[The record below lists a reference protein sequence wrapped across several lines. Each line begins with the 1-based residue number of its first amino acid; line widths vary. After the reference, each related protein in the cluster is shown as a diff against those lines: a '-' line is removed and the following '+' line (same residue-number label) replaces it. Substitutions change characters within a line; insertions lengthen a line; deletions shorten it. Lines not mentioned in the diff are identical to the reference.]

1 MVAGA
6 AARRGSVPE
15 PLVDE
20 VRLAVGEAVARAVL
34 RHQRAGVDADVVVT
48 MLDDPESF
56 EVLIDDRSPERLPEA
71 DGGMSVAGAAQLAA
85 AGSGPHR
92 PRARRRGGDV
102 AGEGLEQVRP
112 AAAPRGPG
120 RSNLGHAVDSGHP
133 SRTGVRLAA
142 GRHLSR
148 LALVADRAGVPT

>member
-71 DGGMSVAGAAQLAA
+71 DGGMSVALVEALVPHTSTTALPGGGRRVRLNWPLPDPDRTGRGPDAA
-85 AGSGPHR
+85 A
-92 PRARRRGGDV
+92 AM
-102 AGEGLEQVRP
+102 
-112 AAAPRGPG
+112 
-120 RSNLGHAVDSGHP
+120 
-133 SRTGVRLAA
+133 
-142 GRHLSR
+142 
-148 LALVADRAGVPT
+148 